1 MRGGEGGQWKNRILR
16 SIEWLKPGHCDL
28 PFIFCLKLGQPGK
41 ESGHKQSLKLTF
53 LSIRCRYYL
62 NASTHLRTSFMVNSG
77 EVFRC
82 AMACLIPLKIV
93 PSDVLKTNPLWT
105 LSFFGELHVLNFIF
119 QFWGSRGFSIHPSL
133 ILEPWLIFISNI
145 IVGHKKSYIN

>member
-1 MRGGEGGQWKNRILR
+1 M
-16 SIEWLKPGHCDL
+16 EWGKPGHCNL
-28 PFIFCLKLGQPGK
+28 PFIFCLKLGQPRK
-41 ESGHKQSLKLTF
+41 MSRTKQSLKLTF
-53 LSIRCRYYL
+53 LSLRCRYYL

-105 LSFFGELHVLNFIF
+105 LSFFGELQVLSLIF
-119 QFWGSRGFSIHPSL
+119 QHWGSRGFSSQPSL
-133 ILEPWLIFISNI
+133 ISFDFFKPALPTFRSTAETFLVAPLPF
-145 IVGHKKSYIN
+145 